1 MTRFFLNLLATGG
14 LFYFFTI
21 SGWGIGVDSIWTAL
35 EAALVL
41 SILNF
46 FVKPLLALLTLPL
59 TLMTLGISYL
69 FLNTAILYLAA
80 WVVDGFHIYH
90 FGAAFVLGLVL
101 AVVNRIFS

>member
-14 LFYFFTI
+14 IFFLFQQL
-21 SGWGIGVDSIWTAL
+21 GWGIGVDSLWTAL

-46 FVKPLLALLTLPL
+46 FVKPILALLTLPL

-69 FLNTAILYLAA
+69 FINTVVLYLAA

-101 AVVNRIFS
+101 ALVNRIFS

>member
-1 MTRFFLNLLATGG
+1 MTRFILNLFATGG
-14 LFYFFTI
+14 LFYIFTV
-21 SGWGIGVDSIWTAL
+21 SGWGIGVDSFWTAL

-80 WVVDGFHIYH
+80 WVVTGFHIYH
-90 FGAAFVLGLVL
+90 FGAAFVLGIVL
-101 AVVNRIFS
+101 TLVNRIFS